1 MNVKTAP
8 DAHDTVTFETSPA
21 TYGLTLSSRPRAVRS
36 QFSASPATV
45 WTISSPAGRRTVVT
59 VRTRVNTTIGCD
71 GDATTDRIGARS
83 PSCAHTGTARP
94 DSATQSIRTL
104 TATPP

>member
-21 TYGLTLSSRPRAVRS
+21 TYGLTASSRPRAVRS

-71 GDATTDRIGARS
+71 GDAATDRIGARS

-94 DSATQSIRTL
+94 DSATQSIRIL